1 MKSYEKW
8 TVEQP
13 NGYNPSNIDRRTEEE
28 LDDCEISD
36 FDRWAIRRRI
46 RQDNRKWLGREIVK
60 FGFFIAALILIFGYF
75 FG

>member
-28 LDDCEISD
+28 PDDCEISD
-36 FDRWAIRRRI
+36 FDRWAIRHRI
-46 RQDNRKWLGREIVK
+46 RQDNRKWLGKQIVK
-60 FGFFIAALILIFGYF
+60 IGVFISILYVIISDMF
-75 FG
+75 